1 VSDLPNRVSFTITFL
16 RMAATQM
23 RELAQGTPEVA
34 RELGQIAD
42 QLHAEADSLARHIGA
57 YRSSGAA
64 LSR

>member
-1 VSDLPNRVSFTITFL
+1 VSDLPNRVGFTITFL

-42 QLHAEADSLARHIGA
+42 QLHAEAASLSRHIA
-57 YRSSGAA
+57 Q
-64 LSR
+64 

>member
-1 VSDLPNRVSFTITFL
+1 MSDLPNRVGFTITFL
-16 RMAATQM
+16 RMAVTQV

-57 YRSSGAA
+57 
-64 LSR
+64 